1 MLSQSP
7 FKVQVLPLL
16 IRAARDCLTNKHP
29 VVGASTECAAVAVPS
44 LIIEDSGEDLPQ
56 GPTVHLPAQAG
67 QRCMV
72 FIIQGPQRDAQE
84 STGVRSLPHAP
95 LSFRCSLP

>member
-7 FKVQVLPLL
+7 FIKVLPLL

-29 VVGASTECAAVAVPS
+29 VVGASTERAAVAVPS
-44 LIIEDSGEDLPQ
+44 LIIEDSGQDLPQ
-56 GPTVHLPAQAG
+56 GPQAG
-67 QRCMV
+67 QRCML
-72 FIIQGPQRDAQE
+72 FIIQGPQRGAE
-84 STGVRSLPHAP
+84 STGVRSLPHRDAP

>member
-7 FKVQVLPLL
+7 FIKVLPLL

-29 VVGASTECAAVAVPS
+29 VVGASTERAAVAVPS
-44 LIIEDSGEDLPQ
+44 LIIEDSGQDLPQ
-56 GPTVHLPAQAG
+56 GPTVHLPGQAG

-72 FIIQGPQRDAQE
+72 FIIQGPQRGPE
-84 STGVRSLPHAP
+84 STHR
-95 LSFRCSLP
+95 